1 MQAKRV
7 STGSTRKSSKMCL
20 RILYEA
26 VAIFRYNRC
35 MKKTELVDELII
47 RLEQLQ
53 EIMQIKEENVSIDNV
68 LLQAIVN
75 HANETTLN
83 AVIADV
89 ERMIVIK
96 DDEISADTI
105 DDLI

>member
-1 MQAKRV
+1 M
-7 STGSTRKSSKMCL
+7 
-20 RILYEA
+20 E
-26 VAIFRYNRC
+26 
-35 MKKTELVDELII
+35 KTQLVDELII

-53 EIMQIKEENVSIDNV
+53 EIMQIKDDKVSIDNV

-89 ERMIVIK
+89 ERMILIK
-96 DDEISADTI
+96 DDELSVDSN
-105 DDLI
+105 DLL

>member
-1 MQAKRV
+1 M
-7 STGSTRKSSKMCL
+7 
-20 RILYEA
+20 E
-26 VAIFRYNRC
+26 
-35 MKKTELVDELII
+35 KTQLVDELII

-53 EIMQIKEENVSIDNV
+53 EIMQINDDKVSIDNV

-89 ERMIVIK
+89 ERMILIK
-96 DDEISADTI
+96 DDELSVDSN
-105 DDLI
+105 DLL

>member
-1 MQAKRV
+1 M
-7 STGSTRKSSKMCL
+7 
-20 RILYEA
+20 E
-26 VAIFRYNRC
+26 
-35 MKKTELVDELII
+35 KTVLIDELII

-53 EIMQIKEENVSIDNV
+53 EIMQIQDDNISIDNV

-89 ERMIVIK
+89 ERMIIIK
-96 DDEISADTI
+96 DDELSSNNT
-105 DDLI
+105 DLL

>member
-1 MQAKRV
+1 M
-7 STGSTRKSSKMCL
+7 
-20 RILYEA
+20 E
-26 VAIFRYNRC
+26 
-35 MKKTELVDELII
+35 KTALVDELII

-53 EIMQIKEENVSIDNV
+53 EIMQVNDDNITVDNV

-89 ERMIVIK
+89 ERMILTK
-96 DDEISADTI
+96 DNEFVA
-105 DDLI
+105 

>member
-1 MQAKRV
+1 M
-7 STGSTRKSSKMCL
+7 
-20 RILYEA
+20 E
-26 VAIFRYNRC
+26 
-35 MKKTELVDELII
+35 KTELVDELII

-53 EIMQIKEENVSIDNV
+53 EIMQVKDENISIDNV

-89 ERMIVIK
+89 ERMIIIK
-96 DDEISADTI
+96 DDELIADDV
-105 DDLI
+105 DDLL

>member
-1 MQAKRV
+1 MEKV
-7 STGSTRKSSKMCL
+7 
-20 RILYEA
+20 
-26 VAIFRYNRC
+26 
-35 MKKTELVDELII
+35 ELVDELII

-53 EIMQIKEENVSIDNV
+53 EIMQIKDENVTIDNV

-89 ERMIVIK
+89 ERMILIK
-96 DDEISADTI
+96 DDELSADS
-105 DDLI
+105 DDLL

>member
-1 MQAKRV
+1 MLTLLVK
-7 STGSTRKSSKMCL
+7 KS
-20 RILYEA
+20 
-26 VAIFRYNRC
+26 YNRC
-35 MKKTELVDELII
+35 MEKTELVDELII

-53 EIMQIKEENVSIDNV
+53 EIMQIKDANISIDNV

-75 HANETTLN
+75 HANEATLN

-89 ERMIVIK
+89 ERMIIIK
-96 DDEISADTI
+96 DDELIAENT

>member
-1 MQAKRV
+1 MEK
-7 STGSTRKSSKMCL
+7 TG
-20 RILYEA
+20 
-26 VAIFRYNRC
+26 
-35 MKKTELVDELII
+35 LVDELII

-53 EIMQIKEENVSIDNV
+53 EIMQVKDDKISIDNV

-89 ERMIVIK
+89 ERMIIIK
-96 DDEISADTI
+96 DNE
-105 DDLI
+105 LINDNTSDRL

>member
-1 MQAKRV
+1 M
-7 STGSTRKSSKMCL
+7 
-20 RILYEA
+20 E
-26 VAIFRYNRC
+26 
-35 MKKTELVDELII
+35 KTVLIDELII

-53 EIMQIKEENVSIDNV
+53 EIMQIQDDNISIDNV

-89 ERMIVIK
+89 ERMIIIK
-96 DDEISADTI
+96 DDELSTNNT
-105 DDLI
+105 DLL

>member
-1 MQAKRV
+1 M
-7 STGSTRKSSKMCL
+7 
-20 RILYEA
+20 E
-26 VAIFRYNRC
+26 
-35 MKKTELVDELII
+35 KTELVDELII

-53 EIMQIKEENVSIDNV
+53 EIMQIKDDKVSIDNV

-89 ERMIVIK
+89 ERMILIK
-96 DDEISADTI
+96 DDELSVDSN
-105 DDLI
+105 DLL

>member
-1 MQAKRV
+1 M
-7 STGSTRKSSKMCL
+7 
-20 RILYEA
+20 E
-26 VAIFRYNRC
+26 
-35 MKKTELVDELII
+35 KTELVDELII

-53 EIMQIKEENVSIDNV
+53 EIMQIKEENISIDNV

-89 ERMIVIK
+89 ERMIIVK
-96 DDEISADTI
+96 DDEISADTV
-105 DDLI
+105 DDLL

>member
-1 MQAKRV
+1 M
-7 STGSTRKSSKMCL
+7 
-20 RILYEA
+20 E
-26 VAIFRYNRC
+26 
-35 MKKTELVDELII
+35 KTELVDELII

-53 EIMQIKEENVSIDNV
+53 EIMQIKDEKISIDNV

-89 ERMIVIK
+89 DRMIIIK
-96 DDEISADTI
+96 DNELIENNT
-105 DDLI
+105 DDML